1 MIHAWNLA
9 CSPGHRAKG
18 RRQSIRVHG
27 SFTESL
33 MRYINYATQVKNIP
47 SYEFKQMTWECRL
60 SFWPSKMEEYLHM
73 IGNNVHS
80 DPGPTELKYGYDDIR
95 IGHHIFSINSF
106 GIGNQAH
113 APNCRTIHQDR
124 GFWPHLAT
132 WRRWALHFILPID
145 LRRHQSSQMLKC
157 TGTYR

>member
-1 MIHAWNLA
+1 MPEILHAHLGTGLRDIGKVLEYMVASRNH
-9 CSPGHRAKG
+9 S
-18 RRQSIRVHG
+18 Q
-27 SFTESL
+27 L
-33 MRYINYATQVKNIP
+33 MRYLNYATQVKNIP

-80 DPGPTELKYGYDDIR
+80 DPGPAELKYGYDDIR

-124 GFWPHLAT
+124 GF
-132 WRRWALHFILPID
+132 
-145 LRRHQSSQMLKC
+145 
-157 TGTYR
+157 